1 MNSVPEYSSLI
12 DRIAHWSHGLN
23 LNDVP
28 RDVQKAAKRCIVD
41 LVGVSI
47 AGAERAQSRWI
58 ANYASQA
65 YAYGPSMVFGS
76 SARLSPVGAALVNG
90 TVGHVLDF
98 DDTSYTGIM
107 HGSTVVFP
115 AALAAAESAGANGR
129 RLLEAFIAGSEVTYA
144 VAVLCGHGH
153 YYKGW
158 WSTATF
164 GTIGAAAAAARALEL
179 SERQTACALSLAGL
193 QAGAQKASF
202 GTDAKPY
209 LAGQAAAA
217 GVESALLASAG
228 LSAPRSALEGR
239 NGFIQVLNDG
249 VADDGGIETIGAQWR
264 LVDPGIF
271 FKQYPVCSAAHAAV
285 EVTRQLMDRYGLEG
299 ERIRQV
305 VCEVP
310 PLVATSLVYDRP
322 GNVQEAQFSMP
333 FAVGTMLA
341 RGQLGVEDLTVKALS
356 DPRVQSAM
364 SKVDM
369 RRVDSLEDAAA
380 PEGARVT
387 LVTDDGG
394 KVAEYL
400 GVPTGMP
407 LNPMSDGQLQ
417 EKFLRCAAAGGLE
430 RSRATDLLK
439 YLKNIELVVDPIH
452 SLIQRLTHLGATSGR
467 IR

>member
-1 MNSVPEYSSLI
+1 MSDSTTLVE
-12 DRIAHWSHGLN
+12 RIAKWSHSQDL
-23 LNDVP
+23 DAVP
-28 RDVQKAAKRCIVD
+28 DGARKVAKRCIVD

-47 AGAERAQSRWI
+47 AGAEREQSRRI
-58 ANYASQA
+58 ADYSSRA
-65 YAYGPSMVFGS
+65 YAPGPATVFGGP
-76 SARLSPVGAALVNG
+76 ARLSPVGAALVNG
-90 TVGHVLDF
+90 AVGHVLDF

-115 AALAAAESAGANGR
+115 AALAAAESAGADGR
-129 RLLEAFIAGSEVTYA
+129 RLLEAFMAGSEVTYA
-144 VAVLCGHGH
+144 VADLCGHGH
-153 YYKGW
+153 YHKGW

-164 GTIGAAAAAARALEL
+164 GSIGAAVAAARALDL
-179 SERQTACALSLAGL
+179 SERQTACAVSLACL
-193 QAGAQKASF
+193 QAGAQKAAF

-217 GVESALLASAG
+217 GVESALLASAE

-249 VADDGGIETIGAQWR
+249 VADDGGIEKIGAQWR

-285 EVTRQLMDRYGLEG
+285 EVTRQLMDKHGLAG

-310 PLVATSLVYDRP
+310 PLVATSLVYDKP
-322 GNVQEAQFSMP
+322 GNVQQAQFSMP

-387 LVTDDGG
+387 LLTDDGG
-394 KVAEYL
+394 EVTEYL
-400 GVPTGMP
+400 GVPKGMP
-407 LNPMSDGQLQ
+407 TNPMSDEELND
-417 EKFLRCAAAGGLE
+417 KFLRCGAAGGMQYG
-430 RSRATDLLK
+430 RANNLLK
-439 YLKNIELVVDPIH
+439 HLRNIESEPLN
-452 SLIQRLTHLGATSGR
+452 HLGDALQSTQT
-467 IR
+467 

>member
-1 MNSVPEYSSLI
+1 MRLDAVP
-12 DRIAHWSHGLN
+12 DDA
-23 LNDVP
+23 
-28 RDVQKAAKRCIVD
+28 QKVAKRCIVD

-47 AGAERAQSRWI
+47 AGAEREQSRRV
-58 ANYASQA
+58 AEYASQA
-65 YAYGPSMVFGS
+65 YAPGPSTVFGC
-76 SARLSPVGAALVNG
+76 SARLSPVGAALANG

-115 AALAAAESAGANGR
+115 AALAAAESAGADGR
-129 RLLEAFIAGSEVTYA
+129 RVLEAFVAGSEVTYA
-144 VAVLCGHGH
+144 IAVHCGHGH
-153 YYKGW
+153 YHKGW

-164 GTIGAAAAAARALEL
+164 GTIGAAAAAARALDL
-179 SERQTACALSLAGL
+179 SERQTACALSLACL

-239 NGFIQVLNDG
+239 NGFVQVLNDG
-249 VADDGGIETIGAQWR
+249 EIDNEGIAKLGTHWR

-285 EVTRQLMDRYGLEG
+285 EVTRQLMDKHGLAG
-299 ERIRQV
+299 ERIRRV

-310 PLVATSLVYDRP
+310 PLVATSLVHDQP

-341 RGQLGVEDLTVKALS
+341 SGQLGVEDLTAKALS

-380 PEGARVT
+380 PEGAKVT
-387 LVTDDGG
+387 LLTDDGG
-394 KVAEYL
+394 EVTDYL
-400 GVPTGMP
+400 GVPKGMP
-407 LNPMSDGQLQ
+407 TNPMSDAELND
-417 EKFLRCAAAGGLE
+417 KFLRCGAAGGME
-430 RSRATDLLK
+430 HDRANNLLK
-439 YLKNIELVVDPIH
+439 YLKNIELEPLD
-452 SLIQRLTHLGATSGR
+452 HLGDALQSTQS
-467 IR
+467 

>member
-1 MNSVPEYSSLI
+1 MSDSASLVE
-12 DRIAHWSHGLN
+12 RIAKWSHALD
-23 LNDVP
+23 LDAVP
-28 RDVQKAAKRCIVD
+28 DGARKVAKRCIVD

-47 AGAERAQSRWI
+47 AGAEREQSRLL
-58 ANYASQA
+58 ADYSSRA
-65 YAYGPSMVFGS
+65 YAPGPATVFGS
-76 SARLSPVGAALVNG
+76 SVRLSPVGAALVNG
-90 TVGHVLDF
+90 TIGHVLDF

-115 AALAAAESAGANGR
+115 AALAAAESAGADGR

-153 YYKGW
+153 YSQGLVEYGHVRNDRRRGSQRPGPW
-158 WSTATF
+158 IF
-164 GTIGAAAAAARALEL
+164 RNGGRLAR
-179 SERQTACALSLAGL
+179 SRWRACRPAPR
-193 QAGAQKASF
+193 KPSF

-228 LSAPRSALEGR
+228 ISAPRSALEGR

-249 VADDGGIETIGAQWR
+249 VADGEGIETLGTQWR

-285 EVTRQLMDRYGLEG
+285 EVTRQLMDKHGLEG

-310 PLVATSLVYDRP
+310 PLVATSLVYDKP

-380 PEGARVT
+380 PEGAKVT
-387 LVTDDGG
+387 LLTDDGG
-394 KVAEYL
+394 EGNGISWCAE
-400 GVPTGMP
+400 GNAHKPDERRGAKRQV
-407 LNPMSDGQLQ
+407 SA
-417 EKFLRCAAAGGLE
+417 LRSSRRHAI
-430 RSRATDLLK
+430 RSG
-439 YLKNIELVVDPIH
+439 E
-452 SLIQRLTHLGATSGR
+452 
-467 IR
+467 

>member
-1 MNSVPEYSSLI
+1 MVE
-12 DRIAHWSHGLN
+12 RIAKWSHAMRL
-23 LNDVP
+23 DAVP
-28 RDVQKAAKRCIVD
+28 DDAQKVAKRCIVD

-47 AGAERAQSRWI
+47 AGAEREQSRRV
-58 ANYASQA
+58 AEYASQA
-65 YAYGPSMVFGS
+65 YAPGPSTVFGC
-76 SARLSPVGAALVNG
+76 SARLSPVGAALANG

-115 AALAAAESAGANGR
+115 AALAAAESAGADGR
-129 RLLEAFIAGSEVTYA
+129 RVLEAFVAGSEVTYA
-144 VAVLCGHGH
+144 IAVHCGHGH
-153 YYKGW
+153 YHKGW

-164 GTIGAAAAAARALEL
+164 GTIGAAAAAARALDL
-179 SERQTACALSLAGL
+179 SERQTACALSLACL

-239 NGFIQVLNDG
+239 NGFVQVLNDG
-249 VADDGGIETIGAQWR
+249 EIDNEGIAKLGTHWR

-285 EVTRQLMDRYGLEG
+285 EVTRQLMDKHGLAG
-299 ERIRQV
+299 ERIRRV

-310 PLVATSLVYDRP
+310 PLVATSLVHDQP

-341 RGQLGVEDLTVKALS
+341 SGQLGVEDLTAKALS

-380 PEGARVT
+380 PEGAKVT
-387 LVTDDGG
+387 LLTDDGG
-394 KVAEYL
+394 EVTDYL
-400 GVPTGMP
+400 GVPKGMP
-407 LNPMSDGQLQ
+407 TNPMSDAELND
-417 EKFLRCAAAGGLE
+417 KFLRCGAAGGME
-430 RSRATDLLK
+430 HDRANNLLK
-439 YLKNIELVVDPIH
+439 YLKNIELEPLD
-452 SLIQRLTHLGATSGR
+452 HLGDALQSTQS
-467 IR
+467 